1 MNLISRLRSSVSRT
15 KSQISSSLNPR
26 ISTQFTYH
34 SVEPYDYIMVFTAF
48 YMIEEHEK
56 KLKSISSGMVSG
68 KVR

>member
-1 MNLISRLRSSVSRT
+1 
-15 KSQISSSLNPR
+15 
-26 ISTQFTYH
+26 
-34 SVEPYDYIMVFTAF
+34 MVFTAF